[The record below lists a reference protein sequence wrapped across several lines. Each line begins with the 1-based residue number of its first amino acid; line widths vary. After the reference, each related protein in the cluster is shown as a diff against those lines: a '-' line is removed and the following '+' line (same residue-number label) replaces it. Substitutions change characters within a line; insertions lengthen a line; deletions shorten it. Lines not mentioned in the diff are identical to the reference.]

1 MLRRSLVDN
10 VRLLVLDHLLGLL
23 LDLLLLNILVVDV
36 VRALWL
42 SNSLRIGHL
51 LVNRW
56 HLRRYFHVLVMIMYM
71 HVSYLLYGLNV
82 FFIGMS
88 LSRVGM
94 RLISDMAVPHNGNCE
109 GHFLGR
115 CFRFRSLLSQ
125 L

>member
-51 LVNRW
+51 LVNRC
-56 HLRRYFHVLVMIMYM
+56 LLVLNLN
-71 HVSYLLYGLNV
+71 LL
-82 FFIGMS
+82 
-88 LSRVGM
+88 
-94 RLISDMAVPHNGNCE
+94 
-109 GHFLGR
+109 
-115 CFRFRSLLSQ
+115 
-125 L
+125 